1 MFSPPKPYLSLGFP
15 HRRSLQFHF
24 GVKNQ
29 SERERQS
36 RKQLLQSQPRLGL
49 ALRDP
54 GRAGLTSGGRPLL
67 PLAPEAWQGRGPVG
81 PRGGGARLQT
91 GVVFWPAAV
100 WETASRTGSLVKV
113 SLTGVWPQVR
123 SHCLLNLC
131 PSGPGLS
138 WASAGLGKI
147 SSLPQTSF
155 HRTFPLSLKVRARAL
170 SPLARPLNLRSR

>member
-29 SERERQS
+29 SKRERQS

-67 PLAPEAWQGRGPVG
+67 PLAPEAWQGRGPSRALRG
-81 PRGGGARLQT
+81 RRQATDRGGVLACRCLGDGQSDRFPGESQPHR
-91 GVVFWPAAV
+91 GVA
-100 WETASRTGSLVKV
+100 
-113 SLTGVWPQVR
+113 
-123 SHCLLNLC
+123 
-131 PSGPGLS
+131 PGE
-138 WASAGLGKI
+138 KP
-147 SSLPQTSF
+147 LPF
-155 HRTFPLSLKVRARAL
+155 KPLSFRTRAELGLCWPGKDILASPNQL
-170 SPLARPLNLRSR
+170 SQNSSTLPEGKS